1 MTTSPDQT
9 EPTDPLVEPLAR
21 ACRLN
26 YVEFCRELGR
36 WSGTGGAV
44 EERDGVAL
52 WATASDFPVSLNG
65 AVRLDPTTPAG
76 HVLDLAD
83 DWFGERGTGFT
94 VNVVEGVDDDL
105 RDAADAAGLLVM
117 RDSPQMVVEAPVT
130 PPPTPEGVTVRWA
143 STAADVERFATVVDT
158 AYQSL
163 GAPPDAIRP
172 TFVALD
178 RVLEPH
184 LHTVL
189 AELDGEVVACAQLVL
204 SHGIG
209 GVYYVATL
217 EAARG
222 RGLGELVTAAVTN
235 RGFEAGATSV
245 GLQASP
251 MGEPIYR
258 RMGYRDLYRQAG
270 LVRFTPI

>member
-1 MTTSPDQT
+1 MATSPD
-9 EPTDPLVEPLAR
+9 PTDPLAEPLAR
-21 ACRLN
+21 SCRLN
-26 YVEFCRELGR
+26 FVEFCRELGR
-36 WSGTGGAV
+36 WSGEGGAL

-65 AVRLDPTTPAG
+65 AVRL
-76 HVLDLAD
+76 
-83 DWFGERGTGFT
+83 
-94 VNVVEGVDDDL
+94 
-105 RDAADAAGLLVM
+105 
-117 RDSPQMVVEAPVT
+117 
-130 PPPTPEGVTVRWA
+130 
-143 STAADVERFATVVDT
+143 
-158 AYQSL
+158 
-163 GAPPDAIRP
+163 
-172 TFVALD
+172 
-178 RVLEPH
+178 EPH

-189 AELDGEVVACAQLVL
+189 AELDGDVVACAQLVL

-222 RGLGELVTAAVTN
+222 RGLGELVTAEVTN
-235 RGFEAGATSV
+235 RGLELGATSV

-270 LVRFTPI
+270 LVRFGPA